1 MDHWIKFKGKK
12 YPMLRQTCADL
23 FKLLFLDLFLVGI
36 FGRSGEFQFH
46 LAVCGIDDPS
56 KCDEIPDLV
65 FQSDIGISHIDF
77 FCAFEVRPKQI
88 LVAVTSL
95 TLPYVKG
102 FCS

>member
-1 MDHWIKFKGKK
+1 
-12 YPMLRQTCADL
+12 MLSQTCADL

-36 FGRSGEFQFH
+36 FGRSGEFQFN
-46 LAVCGIDDPS
+46 LAISGIDDPS
-56 KCDEIPDLV
+56 KRNKIPELV

-77 FCAFEVRPKQI
+77 FCTSEVRPKQI

-102 FCS
+102 FCG